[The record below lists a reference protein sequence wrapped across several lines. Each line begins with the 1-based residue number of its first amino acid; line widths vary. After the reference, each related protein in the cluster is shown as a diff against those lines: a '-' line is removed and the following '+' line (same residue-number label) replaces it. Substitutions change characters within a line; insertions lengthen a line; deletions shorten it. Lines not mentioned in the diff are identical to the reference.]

1 MKEEKATLGGGCF
14 WCIEAAYN
22 RLEGVIE
29 AVSGYCGGEMEN
41 PDYKSVCS
49 GATGH
54 AEVVQVTYDADVISF
69 EEILDVFWV
78 LHDPTSL
85 NKQGADMGTQYRSV
99 IFYHNDEQK
108 AKAEAAIKAA
118 SQSLR
123 APIVTEL
130 APLETFYPA
139 EEYHQRYYDN
149 NPYEGYCMVVIDP
162 KLDKFKE
169 KFRAKL
175 KPE

>member
-22 RLEGVIE
+22 RLQGVIE
-29 AVSGYCGGEMEN
+29 AVSGYSGGEMEN

-54 AEVVQVTYDADVISF
+54 AEVVQITYDADIISY
-69 EEILDVFWV
+69 EDILDVFWV

-118 SQSLR
+118 SQSLD

-169 KFRAKL
+169 KFQAKL